1 MRPRRGLNPAKSLR
15 AICGSSPQVVLMPG
29 ILRGQRAPSRGCSLH
44 MGMRKARTSP
54 MRAIPKKERRC
65 IQWPVKGIL
74 SVHFYN
80 YIISLVEVGF
90 PGPVSSISSAFP

>member
-1 MRPRRGLNPAKSLR
+1 MRLIAASCFDARYAPGPGTALLR
-15 AICGSSPQVVLMPG
+15 A
-29 ILRGQRAPSRGCSLH
+29 APAYL
-44 MGMRKARTSP
+44 GMRKARTSP
-54 MRAIPKKERRC
+54 MRAIPKKERRWF
-65 IQWPVKGIL
+65 QWPVKGIL